1 MTDISQAEKASTQAE
16 ITRAKFTF
24 KEMDETD
31 FIQGLVTQYLTHDGY
46 VDTARA
52 FREEILEEARAL
64 ATDGDAGPSYAEA
77 EEDVDAINRQSK
89 PSLSFQNTLVLTHPR
104 NPRCDR

>member
-1 MTDISQAEKASTQAE
+1 MTDISQAEKASIQAE
-16 ITRAKFTF
+16 ITRAKFTP
-24 KEMDETD
+24 KDMDETD

-52 FREEILEEARAL
+52 FREETLEEARAL
-64 ATDGDAGPSYAEA
+64 VTDGAAEPSSVEV

-89 PSLSFQNTLVLTHPR
+89 PLYSSS
-104 NPRCDR
+104 NPHLY

>member
-1 MTDISQAEKASTQAE
+1 
-16 ITRAKFTF
+16 
-24 KEMDETD
+24 MDETD

-52 FREEILEEARAL
+52 FREETLEEARAL
-64 ATDGDAGPSYAEA
+64 AADGAAEPSSVEV

-89 PSLSFQNTLVLTHPR
+89 LLSSTS
-104 NPRCDR
+104 NPHLF